1 MVAARPALLLWP
13 RRTLVAQ
20 SVPPSFLRPPR
31 PHLEA
36 SEMLSVQELRRM
48 RREELRIEQ
57 NAPESMAHDARVRRE
72 LLDRVLGKD
81 AVIEGARA

>member
-1 MVAARPALLLWP
+1 
-13 RRTLVAQ
+13 
-20 SVPPSFLRPPR
+20 
-31 PHLEA
+31 
-36 SEMLSVQELRRM
+36 MLSVQELRRM